1 MKGKE
6 ILGWTYCS
14 VYSSLSALHSL
25 PSTIIMWFSKS
36 SLHHLY
42 IHPIMQY
49 LLSTKY
55 TRYWTYLGTGNA
67 ASWLTINVTI
77 TSCEL
82 CRTAQHWQKAT
93 SCKMMREGWPEA
105 IRAGT
110 SGMKN
115 EPDMGKFVNSFS
127 KLRGKQVDRKGMTG
141 SRLNVTITLA
151 AM

>member
-6 ILGWTYCS
+6 ILGWTYCW

-25 PSTIIMWFSKS
+25 PSTIILWFSKS

-55 TRYWTYLGTGNA
+55 TRYWTYLGTRNA

-82 CRTAQHWQKAT
+82 CRAAQHWQKTT
-93 SCKMMREGWPEA
+93 SCKTIREGWSEA

-141 SRLNVTITLA
+141 SRLNVMITLA